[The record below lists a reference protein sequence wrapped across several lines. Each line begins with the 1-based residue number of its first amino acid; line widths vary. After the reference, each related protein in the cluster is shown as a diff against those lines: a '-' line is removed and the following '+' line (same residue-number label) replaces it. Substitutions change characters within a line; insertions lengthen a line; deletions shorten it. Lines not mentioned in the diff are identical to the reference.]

1 MYPID
6 IEDIEYLSHD
16 GIVLP
21 ARVYRPRG
29 VGPFPAMVEL
39 HGGAWIKGAYVN
51 NEAINRPVA
60 EAGVVVV
67 AVEYRKPPMGT
78 YPSSVADANY
88 AIRWLKNN
96 AARFSTRP
104 EMVGVM
110 GTSAGGHLAVLSALK
125 PHDARYAGI
134 SLKGGESVDASVA
147 CVVALWPVICPAT
160 RIRENREREARG
172 DKSLA
177 HRTGAG
183 FEQMAYWLTDE
194 AMVDGSPMLALER
207 GDDIAKPDILYVQ
220 ADTDTLHAGHNMER
234 FCSAYRKAGGRVE
247 VELLEGESYDAIRRT
262 PESPRAKAAVRRMV
276 QFIQDHARST
286 A

>member
-6 IEDIEYLSHD
+6 IEDIEYLNHD
-16 GIVLP
+16 GVALP
-21 ARVYRPRG
+21 ARVYKPRG
-29 VGPFPAMVEL
+29 PGPFPAMVEL

-60 EAGVVVV
+60 EGGVVVM
-67 AVEYRKPPMGT
+67 AVEYRKPPLGT

-88 AIRWLKNN
+88 AIRWLKKN
-96 AARFSTRP
+96 AVRFGTRAG
-104 EMVGVM
+104 MVGVM
-110 GTSAGGHLAVLSALK
+110 GTSAGGHLAVLSGLK
-125 PHDARYAGI
+125 PFDPRYAAI
-134 SLKGGESVDASVA
+134 ALKGGEGIDASVA

-160 RIRENREREARG
+160 RIHENREREARG

-183 FEQMAYWLTDE
+183 FEQMAYWVTEE

-207 GDDIAKPDILYVQ
+207 GDAVARPDILYVQ
-220 ADTDTLHAGHNMER
+220 ADSDTLHAGHNMER
-234 FCSAYRKAGGRVE
+234 FCAAYRKAGGRVDIE
-247 VELLEGESYDAIRRT
+247 WLEGESYDAVRRT
-262 PESPRAKAAVRRMV
+262 PESPRAKAAVQRMV
-276 QFIQDHARST
+276 RFIKDHAQAT